1 MEDAVILGRASGGG
15 RAGGTGSI
23 DRDGG
28 GGGVRAGDAGLN
40 GRATGGRAGRWDAQG
55 QASGAGSVGRAGGAR
70 GVRACGGTPGSVG
83 RLERWVQV
91 MNSGAIYSHN

>member
-1 MEDAVILGRASGGG
+1 MEDAVMLGRASGGG

-28 GGGVRAGDAGLN
+28 GGRVRAGDAGLN

-55 QASGAGSVGRAGGAR
+55 QASGAGSFGRAGGAR
-70 GVRACGGTPGSVG
+70 GGEGVWGHTWLGWSIGTLGPGD
-83 RLERWVQV
+83 E
-91 MNSGAIYSHN
+91 

>member
-28 GGGVRAGDAGLN
+28 GGRVRAGNAGLN
-40 GRATGGRAGRWDAQG
+40 GRATGGRAGSDPEWKARMDEVGNAFQVHYHSGWAYMAGYAQH
-55 QASGAGSVGRAGGAR
+55 
-70 GVRACGGTPGSVG
+70 
-83 RLERWVQV
+83 LF
-91 MNSGAIYSHN
+91 